1 MSCVQYPGLSQLS
14 VSFMRKIF
22 HAIIVLTIAA
32 SCNRANDYQQVLHD
46 PGLYSHLTGQ
56 VTEIMTFNIFTP
68 PVASRVYAYAHLAAY
83 EVMAKG
89 DSNYASLE
97 GQLKGLQNIP
107 APGPGKLIDYPYAAM
122 IAFME
127 VGKTLTFSNAT
138 MDSIVNS
145 LKLLAGEHGM
155 PDSMEAHSTAYG
167 LSVAKAV
174 LAWSKKDNYAQT
186 RSAAKYTVP
195 EEEGKWIPTPP
206 AYIQAVEPHWRTIR
220 TIAIDSA
227 SQFAPPPPVPF
238 SKDSTSEFYN
248 WAKQVY
254 DTVNNLTDEQK
265 AIASFWDC
273 NGFKVNI
280 VGHAMF
286 ATKAMTPGGHW
297 MGIVGIICKDKKVD
311 FAKTIQT
318 YTAVSFAL
326 MDAFISC
333 WDAKFSWN
341 LIRPESVINQYIDP
355 NWKPFLQ
362 TPPFPE
368 YTSGHSE
375 ISSAAATVLEHL
387 YGTEIAFRDSTERAW
402 GWPDRHFQSVRQAAD
417 EAGLSRFY
425 GGIHYRRS
433 IEVARDQGI
442 RLGNYVMTKLQT
454 DKQQT
459 KLAAQ

>member
-1 MSCVQYPGLSQLS
+1 
-14 VSFMRKIF
+14 MRKIL
-22 HAIIVLTIAA
+22 HAVMVLAIAA
-32 SCNRANDYQQVLHD
+32 SCNRAADYQQVLHD
-46 PGLYSHLTGQ
+46 PVLYSHLTGQ
-56 VTEIMTFNIFTP
+56 LTEVMTFNIFTP

-83 EVMAKG
+83 EVMVKG
-89 DSNYASLE
+89 DSNYVSLD
-97 GQLKGLQNIP
+97 GQLKGLYNIP
-107 APGPGKLIDYPYAAM
+107 KPEAGASIDYPYAAM

-145 LKLLAGEHGM
+145 LKLLAEEHGM
-155 PDSMEAHSTAYG
+155 PDSMEAHSKAYG

-220 TIAIDSA
+220 SIAMDSA
-227 SQFAPPPPVPF
+227 SQFAPPPPVHF
-238 SKDSTSEFYN
+238 SKDSTSEFYH

-273 NGFKVNI
+273 NGFKVNV

-297 MGIVGIICKDKKVD
+297 MGIVGIICKDKKVN
-311 FAKTIQT
+311 FSKTIHT
-318 YTAVSFAL
+318 YATVSFAL

-333 WDAKFSWN
+333 WDAKYTWVM
-341 LIRPESVINQYIDP
+341 IRPESVINQYIDP

-387 YGTEIAFRDSTERAW
+387 YGTAVSFRDSTERGW
-402 GWPDRHFQSVRQAAD
+402 GWPDRNFQSVRQAAD
-417 EAGLSRFY
+417 EAGFSRFY

-433 IEVARDQGI
+433 IEVAKDQGI

>member
-1 MSCVQYPGLSQLS
+1 
-14 VSFMRKIF
+14 MRKIF
-22 HAIIVLTIAA
+22 HAVIVLSIAA
-32 SCNRANDYQQVLHD
+32 SCNRANDYQQVIHD
-46 PGLYSHLTGQ
+46 PILYSNLTGQ
-56 VTEIMTFNIFTP
+56 LTDIMTFNIFTP
-68 PVASRVYAYAHLAAY
+68 PVASRVYAYSHLAAY
-83 EVMAKG
+83 EVMAQG
-89 DSNYASLE
+89 DSNYVSLN
-97 GQLKGLQNIP
+97 GQLKGFTNIP
-107 APGPGKLIDYPYAAM
+107 KPEAGKQIDYPYASM
-122 IAFME
+122 IAMME

-145 LKLLAGEHGM
+145 LKELAIEHGM
-155 PDSMEAHSTAYG
+155 PDSMEAQSKAYG

-206 AYIQAVEPHWRTIR
+206 AYIQAVEPNWRTIR
-220 TIAIDSA
+220 SIVMDSA
-227 SQFAPPPPVPF
+227 SQFAPPPPPAF
-238 SKDSTSEFYN
+238 SKDSSSEFFH
-248 WAKQVY
+248 WAKEVY

-297 MGIVGIICKDKKVD
+297 MGIIGIICKDKKVD
-311 FAKTIQT
+311 FSKTIHT
-318 YTAVSFAL
+318 YTTVSFAL

-333 WDAKFSWN
+333 WDAKFNWA

-387 YGTEIAFRDSTERAW
+387 YGTEVSFRDSTERAW
-402 GWPDRHFQSVRQAAD
+402 GWPDRSFRSVREAAD
-417 EAGLSRFY
+417 EAGISRFY
-425 GGIHYRRS
+425 GGIHYSRS
-433 IEVARDQGI
+433 ISVARDQGL
-442 RLGNYVMTKLQT
+442 RLGTYVMTKLQT
-454 DKQQT
+454 DKQRA

>member
-1 MSCVQYPGLSQLS
+1 
-14 VSFMRKIF
+14 MRKIL
-22 HAIIVLTIAA
+22 HAIIVLSVAA
-32 SCNRANDYQQVLHD
+32 SCNRANDYQQVIHD
-46 PGLYSHLTGQ
+46 PSLYSNLTGQ
-56 VTEIMTFNIFTP
+56 LTEIMTFNIFTP
-68 PVASRVYAYAHLAAY
+68 PVASRVYAYSHLAAY
-83 EVMAKG
+83 EVMVQG
-89 DSNYASLE
+89 DSNYASLD
-97 GQLKGLQNIP
+97 GQLKGFTNIP
-107 APGPGKLIDYPYAAM
+107 KPEAGKQIDYPYASM
-122 IAFME
+122 IAMME

-138 MDSIVNS
+138 MDSIVNA
-145 LKLLAGEHGM
+145 LKALALDHGM
-155 PDSMEAHSTAYG
+155 PDSLEAQSKAYG
-167 LSVAKAV
+167 LNVAKAV

-220 TIAIDSA
+220 SIVMDSA
-227 SQFAPPPPVPF
+227 SQFAPLPPVAF
-238 SKDSTSEFYN
+238 SKDSTSEFYK

-273 NGFKVNI
+273 NGFKVNV

-297 MGIVGIICKDKKVD
+297 MGIVGIICQDKKAN
-311 FAKTIQT
+311 FSKTIHT
-318 YTAVSFAL
+318 YSTVSFAL

-333 WDAKFSWN
+333 WDAKFTWA

-355 NWKPFLQ
+355 TWKPFLQ

-387 YGTEIAFRDSTERAW
+387 YGTNVSFRDSTERAW
-402 GWPDRHFQSVRQAAD
+402 GWPDRTFQSVRQAAD
-417 EAGLSRFY
+417 EAGISRFY
-425 GGIHYRRS
+425 GGIHYSRS
-433 IEVARDQGI
+433 IEVAKDQGI

-454 DKQQT
+454 DKQRT

>member
-1 MSCVQYPGLSQLS
+1 
-14 VSFMRKIF
+14 MRKTF
-22 HAIIVLTIAA
+22 HAMAVLLIAA
-32 SCNRANDYQQVLHD
+32 SCHRANDYQQVIHD
-46 PGLYSHLTGQ
+46 PRLYSHLTGQ
-56 VTEIMTFNIFTP
+56 LTEIMTFNIFTP

-89 DSNYASLE
+89 DSNYASLQ
-97 GQLKGLQNIP
+97 GQLKDLSGIP
-107 APGPGKLIDYPYAAM
+107 HPKADDSIDYPYASMVAM
-122 IAFME
+122 ME

-145 LKLLAGEHGM
+145 LQSLALDHGM
-155 PDSMEAHSTAYG
+155 PDSMEAQSKAYG

-220 TIAIDSA
+220 TIAMDSA
-227 SQFAPPPPVPF
+227 SQFAPPPPAPF
-238 SKDSTSEFYN
+238 SKDSASEFFH
-248 WAKQVY
+248 WAKQVC

-297 MGIVGIICKDKKVD
+297 MGIVGIICQDKKVD
-311 FAKTIQT
+311 FSRAIET
-318 YTAVSFAL
+318 YAIVSFAL

-333 WDAKFSWN
+333 WDAKYTWN
-341 LIRPESVINQYIDP
+341 LIRPESAINQYIDP

-387 YGTEIAFRDSTERAW
+387 YGTDVAFRDSTERAW

-417 EAGLSRFY
+417 EAGISRFY
-425 GGIHYRRS
+425 GGIHYRPS
-433 IEVARDQGI
+433 IAVAREQGI
-442 RLGNYVMTKLQT
+442 LLGTHIMTKLKTNKQT
-454 DKQQT
+454 T
-459 KLAAQ
+459 KLAAN

>member
-1 MSCVQYPGLSQLS
+1 
-14 VSFMRKIF
+14 MRKIF
-22 HAIIVLTIAA
+22 HAIIMLAVAA

-46 PGLYSHLTGQ
+46 PNLYSHLTGQ

-89 DSNYASLE
+89 DSNYASLT
-97 GQLKGLQNIP
+97 GQLKGFDKVP
-107 APGPGKLIDYPYAAM
+107 SPEPGKQIDYPYASM
-122 IAFME
+122 VAFME

-145 LKLLAGEHGM
+145 LRMLASAHGM
-155 PDSMEAHSTAYG
+155 PDSMEAYSTAYG

-174 LAWSKKDNYAQT
+174 LAWSRKDNYAQT

-220 TIAIDSA
+220 PIVIDSA

-238 SKDSTSEFYN
+238 SKDSTSEFYS

-273 NGFKVNI
+273 NGFKVNV

-297 MGIVGIICKDKKVD
+297 MGIVGIICKDKKTD
-311 FAKTIQT
+311 FAKTVHT
-318 YTAVSFAL
+318 YTTVAFAL

-333 WDAKFSWN
+333 WDAKFYWN

-387 YGTEIAFRDSTERAW
+387 YGTGVAFRDSTERAW

-417 EAGLSRFY
+417 EAGISRFY

-433 IEVARDQGI
+433 IEVAKDQGI